1 MKTKW
6 IKRVGWLVVLT
17 IAAGAAIWFAWPRPV
32 QVDLAVA
39 AVGPLVVTVDDEGRS
54 RVRHVYTV
62 SAPVAGRV
70 LRISEPES
78 GNPASLHRGD
88 EVIANETVV
97 ATMRPVDPSLIDIR
111 SRRELEAAAVAARAA
126 VTLAEAEMRRS
137 AATLEFSRGELRR
150 AESLARS
157 STISS
162 RALDEARLAVEIG
175 EASLASAEAQL
186 DVRRSEHAA
195 ALARLAEPADL
206 DAAGDAACCIQL
218 RAPISGRVLNVIQES
233 EAIVPA
239 GSPLVEIG
247 DTADIEIVVDLLSAE
262 AVRIEPGAPARIEG
276 WGGPALNGRVARVDP
291 GGFVKVSALGIE
303 ERRVSVLVELTD
315 PPGAWAQLGHDF
327 RVIVH
332 ITAWSTDEALAVPIS
347 ALFRIGD
354 DWAVFVAK
362 DGRARTSIVDVGNRN
377 PRMAEILSGLEE
389 GDAVIVHPSDRVAN
403 GVPVMSRQSGT

>member
-1 MKTKW
+1 MKKKW
-6 IKRVGWLVVLT
+6 IKRIGWLVVLT
-17 IAAGAAIWFAWPRPV
+17 IVAGAAVWFAWPRPV

-39 AVGPLVVTVDDEGRS
+39 AIEPLEVTVDDEGRS

-70 LRISEPES
+70 LRISLPES
-78 GNPASLHRGD
+78 GNHASLHRGD

-111 SRRELEAAAVAARAA
+111 SRRELEAAAVAAQAA

-137 AATLEFSRGELRR
+137 TATLEFSRGELRR
-150 AESLARS
+150 AQSLARS
-157 STISS
+157 STISP
-162 RALDEARLAVEIG
+162 RALDEASLAVETG
-175 EASLASAEAQL
+175 EAALASAEAHL

-195 ALARLAEPADL
+195 ALARLADPADMA
-206 DAAGDAACCIQL
+206 AAGDAACCIQV

-247 DTADIEIVVDLLSAE
+247 DPADLEIVVDLLSAE

-276 WGGPALNGRVARVDP
+276 WGGPPLNGQVRRVDP
-291 GGFVKVSALGIE
+291 AGFVKISALGIE
-303 ERRVSVLVELTD
+303 ERRVSVVIGLTG
-315 PPGAWAQLGHDF
+315 PPEVWDQLGHDF

-332 ITAWSTDEALAVPIS
+332 VTAWSTDEALVVPIS
-347 ALFRIGD
+347 ALFRNGD

-362 DGRARTSIVDVGNRN
+362 DGRARTAIVDVGNRN
-377 PRMAEILSGLEE
+377 QRMAEIISGLEE
-389 GDAVIVHPSDRVAN
+389 GDVVIVHPSDRVAD
-403 GVPVMSRQSGT
+403 GVAVASRQSGS